1 MAGIIKKL
9 AGQTALYGL
18 SSVLPR
24 FLNYALVPLHTALY
38 STNQYGIITEMYAY
52 VAFLVILLTY
62 GMETAYFRFTN
73 KEGNEESLVFGTV
86 LRSVLATSFVF
97 IITAI
102 FFQQGIADWL
112 KYPNHSEYVVWFA
125 IIIGLD
131 AISAIPLARL
141 RHQNKPIRFASI
153 NLSSVIVN
161 VALNFFFLGYCM
173 TNYQAGN
180 TNVIIDALYSPE
192 IGVGYVFISNLAA
205 SIFKILMSIPIL
217 YRVKLT
223 FDLSLLKKLLIY
235 GSPLLI
241 AGLAGIVNETLDR
254 ILLKHLLY
262 DTLGEVKAMSQLG
275 IYGACYKLSIIIT
288 LFIQAFR
295 YAAEPFFFAQAKN
308 KNAPEVYANV
318 MNYFVAVCGLIF
330 LGVTLYLDIIKYFIP
345 NSDYWAGLKVVPILL
360 LANICLGIYFNQSIW
375 YKMTDKT
382 KYGAYIAIG
391 GAIITIALN
400 LLLIPTMGYM
410 GSAWTTLV
418 VYALMVISSYFL
430 GQKHFPVPYN
440 LTKVGSYLG
449 MSLILFFGGTWM
461 QNEYGFDYLIA
472 TVAILLFVG
481 MVYWSEVRMTK
492 TIITNES

>member
-1 MAGIIKKL
+1 
-9 AGQTALYGL
+9 
-18 SSVLPR
+18 
-24 FLNYALVPLHTALY
+24 
-38 STNQYGIITEMYAY
+38 MYAY

>member
-1 MAGIIKKL
+1 MAEIIKKL

-18 SSVLPR
+18 SSILPR

-38 STNQYGIITEMYAY
+38 TTNQYGIITEMYAY

-62 GMETAYFRFTN
+62 GMETAYFRFSN
-73 KEGNEESLVFGTV
+73 KEENEESMVFGTV
-86 LRSVLATSFVF
+86 LRSIVTTSFIF
-97 IITAI
+97 ISSAI
-102 FFQQGIADWL
+102 FFQQEIADWL
-112 KYPNHSEYVVWFA
+112 LYPNHSEYVVWFA

-131 AISAIPLARL
+131 AVSAIPLARL
-141 RHQNKPIRFASI
+141 RYENRPIRFASI
-153 NLSSVIVN
+153 NLSSVLVN
-161 VALNFFFLGYCM
+161 VGLNFFFLGYCM
-173 TNYQAGN
+173 ASYKSGN
-180 TNVIIDALYSPE
+180 TNVIIDTLYNPD

-205 SIFKILMSIPIL
+205 SIFKILMSLPTF
-217 YRVKLT
+217 YGVKLS
-223 FDLSLLKKLLIY
+223 FNFSLLKKLLVY

-262 DTLGEVKAMSQLG
+262 DTLGEIEAMSQLG

-295 YAAEPFFFAQAKN
+295 YAAEPFFFSQAKN
-308 KNAPEVYANV
+308 KDAPVVYANV

-345 NSDYWAGLKVVPILL
+345 NPDYWVGLKVVPILL

-391 GAIITIALN
+391 GALITIALN
-400 LLLIPTMGYM
+400 LILIPVMGYM

-418 VYALMVISSYFL
+418 VYALMVVISYVL

-440 LTKVGSYLG
+440 LTKIVSYLG
-449 MSLILFFGGTWM
+449 LALILFFGGTWL
-461 QNEYGFDYLIA
+461 QNEFGYDFIIA
-472 TVAILLFVG
+472 TIAILIFSGVI
-481 MVYWSEVRMTK
+481 YWSEIVMTK
-492 TIITNES
+492 TSISNES